1 MDIEQAIMEIQQPRS
16 RFMLEKMTLGEH
28 DTPEMR
34 FYYCVV
40 ELNDKLHKFRKAEIG
55 KERMEREMARLEES
69 DEQDADLDLREKRA
83 EYEFFMGVMAGGE
96 RELRDLFDIYEG
108 MEHFTREQID
118 TNQQEY
124 WEARMTRQ
132 TRMQIMAG
140 GVQWAQLDAMRQV
153 GLLDDLVDERETALA
168 ELNGQVEICAT

>member
-1 MDIEQAIMEIQQPRS
+1 MELSTAIAEIQQPRS
-16 RFMLEKMTLGEH
+16 RYMLETMTFGEH

-34 FYYCVV
+34 FYYCVI
-40 ELNDKLHKFRKAEIG
+40 ELNDKLHKFRLAEIG

-83 EYEFFMGVMAGGE
+83 EYDFFMSVMAGGE

-108 MEHFTREQID
+108 MEHFTRKEID
-118 TNQQEY
+118 ANQQEY

-132 TRMQIMAG
+132 TQMQIMAG
-140 GVQWAQLDAMRQV
+140 GVQWSQLDALRQV
-153 GLLDDLVDERETALA
+153 GLLDDLVA
-168 ELNGQVEICAT
+168 EHQPELVPVNGQGKLG

>member
-1 MDIEQAIMEIQQPRS
+1 MMDIQEAIEEVNQSRS
-16 RFMLEKMTLGEH
+16 RYQIIRFVLGQH

-34 FYYCVV
+34 FYYCVI
-40 ELNDKLHKFRKAEIG
+40 ELNDKLHKFRLAEIG

-83 EYEFFMGVMAGGE
+83 EYDFFMSVMAGGE

-108 MEHFTREQID
+108 MEHFTRKEID
-118 TNQQEY
+118 ANQQEY

-132 TRMQIMAG
+132 TQMQIMAG
-140 GVQWAQLDAMRQV
+140 GVQWSQLDALRQV
-153 GLLDDLVDERETALA
+153 GLLDDLVA
-168 ELNGQVEICAT
+168 EHQPELVPVNGQGKLG

>member
-1 MDIEQAIMEIQQPRS
+1 MKIEQAIMEVQQPRS
-16 RFMLEKMTLGEH
+16 RYMLENLTFGAH

-40 ELNDKLHKFRKAEIG
+40 ELNDKIHKFRIAEIA
-55 KERMEREMARLEES
+55 KERMDREMARLEES
-69 DEQDADLDLREKRA
+69 DEQDADLDLREKRV

-96 RELRDLFDIYEG
+96 RELRDLFDIYEK

-118 TNQQEY
+118 ANQQEY

-132 TRMQIMAG
+132 TQMQMMAG
-140 GVQWAQLDAMRQV
+140 GVQWSQLDALRKV
-153 GLLDDLVDERETALA
+153 GLLDELVAEREMVLA
-168 ELNGQVEICAT
+168 QTNGQGELE